1 MKIKD
6 GFMLRKVGGENLVVA
21 VGEAS
26 DHFHGMIKLNDTA
39 AFLWKKMED
48 GADSKEA
55 LVKALTAEY
64 DVTEDRAGKGV
75 DSFLHTLEE
84 NQILE

>member
-26 DHFHGMIKLNDTA
+26 DQFHGMIKLNDTA
-39 AFLWKKMED
+39 AFLWKKIEGGTD
-48 GADSKEA
+48 TEEK

-64 DVTEDRAGKGV
+64 DVTEERAEKGV
-75 DSFLHTLEE
+75 HSFLNTLKE

>member
-6 GFMLRKVGGENLVVA
+6 GFMLRNVGGENLVVA

-26 DHFHGMIKLNDTA
+26 DHFHGMIRLNDTA
-39 AFLWKKMED
+39 AFLWEKMED
-48 GADSKEA
+48 GVETKDD
-55 LVKALTAEY
+55 LVKALTSEY
-64 DVTEDRAGKGV
+64 DVTGERAEKGV
-75 DSFLHTLEE
+75 DSFLQTLEE

>member
-6 GFMLRKVGGENLVVA
+6 GFMLRNVGGENLVVA

-26 DHFHGMIKLNDTA
+26 DYFHGMIRLNDTA

-48 GADSKEA
+48 GVDTKDG
-55 LVKALTAEY
+55 LVKSLTSEY
-64 DVTEDRAGKGV
+64 DVTDERAGKGV
-75 DSFLHTLEE
+75 DSFLQTLQE